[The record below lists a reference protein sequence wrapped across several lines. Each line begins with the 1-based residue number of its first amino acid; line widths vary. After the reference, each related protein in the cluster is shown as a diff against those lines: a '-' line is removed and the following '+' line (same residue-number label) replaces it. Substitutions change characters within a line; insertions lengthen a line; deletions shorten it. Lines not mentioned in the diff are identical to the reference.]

1 MSLTDEDTVELHELL
16 DGLVE
21 NNLSPSRKAKLETW
35 IEESEEVRKI
45 YVYYMDMSASL
56 VHYADERLS
65 DETEEPQLLSSF
77 DKITK
82 FVRPVLLVAALLI
95 AGFYLPRTWFGS
107 EKAENELAATTES
120 SSQDGQADVI
130 VDTVAVLTKTV
141 GVEWA
146 DDSTIRPASGNTLEP
161 CTLKLKSGLAQVEF
175 LQGSI
180 VVLEGP
186 VEFDIINPNEGALAI
201 GKLRA
206 SVPQVSSG
214 FSIGVPNGKVIDLG
228 TEFGLHVH
236 DGGSTEVLSIKER
249 FCMRDKREPTRT
261 YLGKSQGENLF
272 SLILTAPQMG

>member
-1 MSLTDEDTVELHELL
+1 MSLTDEETMELHELL

-21 NNLSPSRKAKLETW
+21 NNLSPSRKAKLEKW
-35 IEESEEVRKI
+35 IEESEEVRKT
-45 YVYYMDMSASL
+45 YVHFMDMSASL

-65 DETEEPQLLSSF
+65 DETEEPLPISPV

-82 FVRPVLLVAALLI
+82 FVRPALLIAALLI
-95 AGFYLPRTWFGS
+95 AGFYLPRAWVDR
-107 EKAENELAATTES
+107 EKVENELAAITEP
-120 SSQDGQADVI
+120 SSQDGQGAVI

-146 DDSTIRPASGNTLEP
+146 DDALIRPASGNTLEP

-186 VEFDIINPNEGALAI
+186 VEFEIINPNGGALAL

-214 FSIGVPNGKVIDLG
+214 FAIEVPNGKVIDLG
-228 TEFGLHVH
+228 TEFGLRARRRF
-236 DGGSTEVLSIKER
+236 DGSFCLSRKG
-249 FCMRDKREPTRT
+249 FV
-261 YLGKSQGENLF
+261 
-272 SLILTAPQMG
+272 

>member
-82 FVRPVLLVAALLI
+82 FVRPVLLIAALLI
-95 AGFYLPRTWFGS
+95 AGFYLPRAWFGS

-120 SSQDGQADVI
+120 SSQDGQGAVI

-186 VEFDIINPNEGALAI
+186 VEFEIINPNEGALAL

-214 FSIGVPNGKVIDLG
+214 FAIEFQ
-228 TEFGLHVH
+228 TE
-236 DGGSTEVLSIKER
+236 R
-249 FCMRDKREPTRT
+249 
-261 YLGKSQGENLF
+261 
-272 SLILTAPQMG
+272 